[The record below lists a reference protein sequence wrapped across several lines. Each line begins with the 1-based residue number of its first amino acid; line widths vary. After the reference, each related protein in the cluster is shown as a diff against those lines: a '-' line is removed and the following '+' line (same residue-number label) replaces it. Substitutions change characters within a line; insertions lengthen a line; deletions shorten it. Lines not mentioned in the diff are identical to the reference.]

1 MPSRTYIQMILELY
15 ENGKIFLAKAS
26 VKELKKYNAVLE
38 KHPEDIEE
46 IVRRR
51 VNMIKFAKV
60 INPQIKIL
68 YWHYAL
74 FERCILDYMFMAE
87 LIEVPMFD
95 DFDITPSLT
104 PNLNRISIGFEPVI
118 PNAIVVLD
126 EGIGRNFDTPIEI
139 AKEIRKNLGG

>member
-26 VKELKKYNAVLE
+26 VKELKKCNAVLE

-68 YWHYAL
+68 YWHYVL

-87 LIEVPMFD
+87 LIELPT
-95 DFDITPSLT
+95 FDITP
-104 PNLNRISIGFEPVI
+104 NLIRISAGFEPVI

-126 EGIGRNFDTPIEI
+126 EGMGRNFDTPIKI
-139 AKEIRKNLGG
+139 